1 MDLTKFLAV
10 FVCIISHNNCDAR
23 VQMNQLSE
31 EENNLIEEI
40 DEGKKGLLMIPK
52 RHTLVVRLPL
62 HTLLKYT
69 AYKDI
74 SILHFKVP
82 ADTRAAFFA
91 FKAYEEG
98 KSVFHRKCKPQN
110 VDLHLKAGSY
120 PVISPENIAFPKNFL
135 SADQRFIG
143 RRGMPTKI
151 FSDNATS
158 CVGADRKL
166 RELKEAF
173 LAMGPELKRFAADE
187 GCSFIFI
194 TPRAPHY
201 GGLWEAAVKSAK
213 HHIIRVTGN
222 ALLTAEE
229 LATVLA
235 ELEASLNSRPLV
247 ALSQDPNDGEALT
260 PAHLLIGCS
269 LSSWGIT
276 PREGASGP
284 SSLGQATVLA
294 TVVQSIPNGPLGAQ
308 QVAAPQTQY
317 AAQRPRSRPRGQCPA
332 AAVGTS
338 ARRRNFRRARRHP
351 IHKMAV
357 LPREIEGI

>member
-135 SADQRFIG
+135 SADQRS
-143 RRGMPTKI
+143 KI
-151 FSDNATS
+151 
-158 CVGADRKL
+158 
-166 RELKEAF
+166 
-173 LAMGPELKRFAADE
+173 
-187 GCSFIFI
+187 
-194 TPRAPHY
+194 Y
-201 GGLWEAAVKSAK
+201 
-213 HHIIRVTGN
+213 
-222 ALLTAEE
+222 
-229 LATVLA
+229 
-235 ELEASLNSRPLV
+235 SLQFQSNEK
-247 ALSQDPNDGEALT
+247 QQ
-260 PAHLLIGCS
+260 HLLIESPHIGD
-269 LSSWGIT
+269 WYAVAFIT
-276 PREGASGP
+276 WTDP
-284 SSLGQATVLA
+284 SKDR
-294 TVVQSIPNGPLGAQ
+294 IEQ
-308 QVAAPQTQY
+308 Q
-317 AAQRPRSRPRGQCPA
+317 G
-332 AAVGTS
+332 
-338 ARRRNFRRARRHP
+338 N
-351 IHKMAV
+351 
-357 LPREIEGI
+357 